1 MASYSLDLRVR
12 VVAKYDDGFS
22 YDD

>member
-22 YDD
+22 